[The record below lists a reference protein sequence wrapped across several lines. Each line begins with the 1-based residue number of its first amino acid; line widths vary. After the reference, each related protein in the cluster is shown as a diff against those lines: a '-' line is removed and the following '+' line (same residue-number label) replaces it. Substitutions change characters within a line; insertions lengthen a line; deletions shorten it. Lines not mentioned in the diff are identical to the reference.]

1 MLSTPPILRRALVV
15 AGLCLAAVPAAASAD
30 SLVYIKGGN
39 VWLSK
44 ADGTGAYQVT
54 ADGTADSPYR
64 SPSQADDGT
73 IAVSRYDEIVRMT
86 QNGTVLNRID
96 PDPLENS
103 VSHPVDGPPLDV
115 AISPDG
121 KRIAYTFTSYSC
133 PPGASCGVRSATSYT
148 AADHYTL
155 PVFSGSSFFRDTSW
169 VTNSR
174 TLQFGGY
181 GSQVNIHDVGAAVTK
196 HWFDDSDTSDPST
209 DLGDGEATRQGTD
222 FAVVRGYGSGTHLIW
237 YPSPDVRTGTPAIPD
252 PWTAGCATGQE
263 EGIAGPTWSPDGTAL
278 ALESVDGIW
287 VKRQAR
293 DCTVQPTLVVPGGSQ
308 PDWGPANVNPAPR
321 PGPGGG
327 GGGQTP
333 GGGGQATGGG
343 QTGGTGSTGG
353 VTSGPI
359 PQATLKI
366 AKVKL
371 AKALRSGLKVTLR
384 GAQPGSRAVVAKQGK
399 KVVARGTA
407 KVGANGAATVTLRF
421 TKAGRKALRGARKV
435 KLAISGGGAK
445 ATVTLK
451 R

>member
-1 MLSTPPILRRALVV
+1 MTPTPRLLRRALLL

-39 VWLSK
+39 VWLAKS
-44 ADGTGAYQVT
+44 DGSGAYQVT
-54 ADGTADSPYR
+54 GDGTPDSPYR
-64 SPSQADDGT
+64 SPTQADDGT

-86 QNGTVLNRID
+86 QNGTVLNRIN
-96 PDPLENS
+96 PDPLTNS
-103 VSHPVDGPPLDV
+103 VSHPVDGPPLDL

-121 KRIAYTFTSYSC
+121 KRIAYTFTSYEC
-133 PPGASCGVRSATSYT
+133 PAGASCGARSATSYT
-148 AADHYTL
+148 AADRYTL
-155 PVFSGSSFFRDTSW
+155 PVHSGSSYFRDTSW

-222 FAVVRGYGSGTHLIW
+222 FAVIRGYGDSTHLIW
-237 YPSPDVRTGTPAIPD
+237 YPTADIRSGTPAVPD
-252 PWTAGCATGQE
+252 PWTNGCATGQE
-263 EGIAGPTWSPDGTAL
+263 AGIAGPTWSPDGTAL
-278 ALESVDGIW
+278 ALESADGIW

-293 DCTVQPTLVVPGGSQ
+293 DCTVQPTLAVPGGSQ

-321 PGPGGG
+321 QPN
-327 GGGQTP
+327 
-333 GGGGQATGGG
+333 GGG
-343 QTGGTGSTGG
+343 QTGGGGSTTGGGGGTTGGG
-353 VTSGPI
+353 VTVGPL
-359 PQATLKI
+359 PSQPAGLKV
-366 AKVKL
+366 AKRKL
-371 AKALRSGLKVTLR
+371 GKALRSGLKVTLR
-384 GAQPGSRAVVAKQGK
+384 GARPGKRAIVAKRGRKVVAK
-399 KVVARGTA
+399 GTA
-407 KVGANGAATVTLRF
+407 TVAANGSATVTLRF
-421 TKAGRKALRGARKV
+421 TKAGKKALRGARSV